1 MTDKELDLNDYKEY
15 FVLDEDTGNLF
26 VRTDLKTHMKKLRGD
41 KIWLLMK
48 IMSFNEKRGDDIDE
62 YMKDIERFENG
73 RGEYYRTRQE
83 YYGMRDALL
92 QALADRDGLVCK
104 SCGATE
110 NLSIDHIVAVIN
122 GGKNVLSNLQILC
135 RSCNSKKGAR

>member
-1 MTDKELDLNDYKEY
+1 MEKELNLNDYKEY
-15 FVLDEDTGNLF
+15 FVLDEDTGDLF

-48 IMSFNEKRGDDIDE
+48 IMSFNHKNDDVDE

-73 RGEYYRTRQE
+73 RGEYYKTRQE
-83 YYGMRDALL
+83 YYSMRDALL
-92 QALADRDGLVCK
+92 QALSERDGLFCK
-104 SCGATE
+104 HCGTTE
-110 NLSIDHIVAVIN
+110 SLSIDHVIAIAN

-135 RSCNSKKGAR
+135 RSCNSKKGTK

>member
-1 MTDKELDLNDYKEY
+1 MEKELDLNDYKEY
-15 FVLDEDTGNLF
+15 FVLDEDTGDLF

-41 KIWLLMK
+41 KVWLLMK
-48 IMSFNEKRGDDIDE
+48 IMSFNEKRGDDVEE
-62 YMKDIERFENG
+62 YMNDIERFENG
-73 RGEYYRTRQE
+73 RGEYYRTRKE

-92 QALADRDGLVCK
+92 QALADRDGMICK
-104 SCGATE
+104 HCGATD
-110 NLSIDHIVAVIN
+110 NLSIDHVVAVVN

>member
-1 MTDKELDLNDYKEY
+1 MTEKELDLNDYKEY
-15 FVLDEDTGNLF
+15 FVLDEDTGDLF

-62 YMKDIERFENG
+62 YMSDIERFENG

-83 YYGMRDALL
+83 YSNMRDALL
-92 QALADRDGLVCK
+92 QALADRDGMICK
-104 SCGATE
+104 HCGTTQ

-135 RSCNSKKGAR
+135 RSCNSKKGKK